1 MSPPPEPA
9 HPRTARLLSA
19 LLYGV
24 SSFLIVLVNKRV
36 LTTYSFPSSTFL
48 GIGQMA
54 ITIII
59 LYVGK
64 LNRIITF
71 PDFHRQIPKNL
82 FPLPLLYIGNH
93 LTGLSSTKKLSFDL
107 SFNLEGY
114 ILVFLNDFFTASYGV
129 YTKEKI
135 NSKELGKYGVLFY
148 NAFFMIIPT
157 FIYTFW
163 TGDLEQAISYRE
175 WTNVAFTFQFLLS
188 CVMGF
193 ILLYAT
199 VLCSYYNSALTTTV
213 VGAIKNV
220 SVAYIG
226 VFIGGD
232 YSFSWLNFLG
242 LNVCMAGGVA
252 YSFLILRGDTSST
265 EHRNAND
272 LKELQTVYFEEEQKN
287 GVTDYEESR
296 LLSRVNGR

>member
-1 MSPPPEPA
+1 
-9 HPRTARLLSA
+9 
-19 LLYGV
+19 
-24 SSFLIVLVNKRV
+24 
-36 LTTYSFPSSTFL
+36 
-48 GIGQMA
+48 MA

-93 LTGLSSTKKLSFDL
+93 LTGLSSTKKLSLPMFTVLRKFSIPFTLVLEMIILRKSFSLSIVLSVTTIIVGAFIAASFDL